1 VSERKGREGWR
12 ECGRKGR
19 KGERRGGQRCRNKNS
34 KTQLPKVPVNCGNEL
49 WEGGPKMYLDRVIM
63 FFLSLSLG
71 VVFGDLLCQY
81 PPIIGYWKLNLGI
94 LFELRGRHQRG
105 MLQAVGIY
113 QNMRLNSK
121 HLADLARGI
130 LDMLAVRKEY
140 VSKTLRVSYPSS
152 EDTSLQNSPF
162 PRLTGSKM

>member
-1 VSERKGREGWR
+1 
-12 ECGRKGR
+12 
-19 KGERRGGQRCRNKNS
+19 
-34 KTQLPKVPVNCGNEL
+34 
-49 WEGGPKMYLDRVIM
+49 
-63 FFLSLSLG
+63 
-71 VVFGDLLCQY
+71 
-81 PPIIGYWKLNLGI
+81 
-94 LFELRGRHQRG
+94 

-140 VSKTLRVSYPSS
+140 VGKTLRVSYPSS
-152 EDTSLQNSPF
+152 ENTSLQNSPF